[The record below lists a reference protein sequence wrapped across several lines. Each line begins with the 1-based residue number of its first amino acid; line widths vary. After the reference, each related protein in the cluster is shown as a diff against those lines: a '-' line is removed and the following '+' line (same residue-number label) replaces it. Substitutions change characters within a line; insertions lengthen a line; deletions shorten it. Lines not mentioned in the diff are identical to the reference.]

1 MIGHIPGHMVSM
13 EKFLRFFAERLTQE
27 FGVQRLHI
35 GVFVGEAHGV
45 GPVQVVQF
53 YCRQTGKLE
62 AG

>member
-1 MIGHIPGHMVSM
+1 MVSM
-13 EKFLRFFAERLTQE
+13 EKLLRFFAEGLTQK